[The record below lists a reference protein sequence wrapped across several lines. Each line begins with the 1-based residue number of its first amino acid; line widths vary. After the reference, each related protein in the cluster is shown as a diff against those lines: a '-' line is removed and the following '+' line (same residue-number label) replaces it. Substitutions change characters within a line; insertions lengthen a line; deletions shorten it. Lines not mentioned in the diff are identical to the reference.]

1 MKRVEVFGSFQ
12 KLKCSLCIHQKGVP
26 RILDGDMLIQFLEL
40 TNAQQAAV
48 LGADASPPGSS
59 LTLLPTPVSSV
70 VRLLECIHY
79 TLG

>member
-1 MKRVEVFGSFQ
+1 MS
-12 KLKCSLCIHQKGVP
+12 IHQKAVP

-40 TNAQQAAV
+40 TSAQQEAV
-48 LGADASPPGSS
+48 LGPDASAPGSS
-59 LTLLPTPVSSV
+59 LTLLPTPVSRV